1 MTLFSSRLTKYRTVT
16 EGSCGQC
23 ARTCSLCCT
32 PGLAEGP
39 CRDRCTRRCPCA
51 QNECGSRRS
60 NLPHTVFRLLILVRT
75 CGLYSHILRH
85 GCSEPPCM
93 TNAGEIQAKVLLHH
107 TPPHVNSRPELDN
120 NGFLTGECTNFFHFA
135 GPYAQHVTNRNDAAA
150 QSLGLRENG
159 RRRCRFSASS
169 AVGGLQ
175 ARRYCTVTTRSSHG
189 CAAVMQHA
197 IKRGLALFWLP
208 LP

>member
-1 MTLFSSRLTKYRTVT
+1 MRQEREVRIYHFAARPDHIPSTRKYCSVRESIKPKQCPLFSSRLTKYRTVA

-51 QNECGSRRS
+51 QNECGSRWS
-60 NLPHTVFRLLILVRT
+60 NLPHTVCFRLLILVRT

-107 TPPHVNSRPELDN
+107 TPPRVNSRPGIDIT
-120 NGFLTGECTNFFHFA
+120 GF
-135 GPYAQHVTNRNDAAA
+135 
-150 QSLGLRENG
+150 
-159 RRRCRFSASS
+159 
-169 AVGGLQ
+169 
-175 ARRYCTVTTRSSHG
+175 
-189 CAAVMQHA
+189 
-197 IKRGLALFWLP
+197 
-208 LP
+208 